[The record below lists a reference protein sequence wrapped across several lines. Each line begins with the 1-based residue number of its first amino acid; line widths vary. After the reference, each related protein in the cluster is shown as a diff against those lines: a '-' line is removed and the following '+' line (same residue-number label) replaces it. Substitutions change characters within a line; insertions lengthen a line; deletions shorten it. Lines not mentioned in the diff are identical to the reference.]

1 MIKVLW
7 WRFRRYSGHFLMLTV
22 KACSKTLLFTE
33 WSHEVFYT
41 LYLGDTWAM
50 TTIFFSKCLKY
61 YLDSRIEEKNEKMF
75 LTCEIIAFEFRVA
88 NSPNLQLYNR
98 GTFIFWLSKRVPKQ
112 RFLQSNLTKF
122 FTVCS
127 FGNKLA
133 MNIIFLIKLFKIWC
147 RFQKLHTLAMTTFF
161 FKMFKISCRIQK
173 WNKKF
178 RKCFSIVR

>member
-1 MIKVLW
+1 MRKVLS
-7 WRFRRYSGHFLMLTV
+7 WRFCKYLGHFHMLTV
-22 KACSKTLLFTE
+22 KACSKTFLFTE
-33 WSHEVFYT
+33 WSDEVFYS

-75 LTCEIIAFEFRVA
+75 LNCEIIAFELRVA
-88 NSPNLQLYNR
+88 NSRNLQQHIR
-98 GTFIFWLSKRVPKQ
+98 DTFTFWLSKRVPK
-112 RFLQSNLTKF
+112 RCFLQSNMTKF
-122 FTVCS
+122 FTVCN

-147 RFQKLHTLAMTTFF
+147 RYEKLYTLAMTTIFLF
-161 FKMFKISCRIQK
+161 EMFKILCRIQK

-178 RKCFSIVR
+178 RK